1 MIEANRILLVED
13 DEFKAMDISSLLASI
28 LPTFEVSTV
37 GDVGSA
43 VIAVQKQCFKLIL
56 LDIALPSRKL
66 TRGGGSTSSLLSGGV
81 ELIYRIEE
89 AKRNDPIVIVTQYP
103 DVPIEGEYISV
114 DKISSNP
121 TQFFDANILG
131 CFRYHRENKAIWLNP
146 LTKILKDMK

>member
-1 MIEANRILLVED
+1 MIEADRILLVED
-13 DEFKAMDISSLLASI
+13 DEFKAMDISSLLTSI
-28 LPTFEVSTV
+28 LPNFEVSTV

-43 VIAVQKQCFKLIL
+43 VIAVQKQSFKLIV

-103 DVPIEGEYISV
+103 DVPIEGEYIPV

-146 LTKILKDMK
+146 LTKILEDMK